1 MPDYF
6 LQGLQPQAQG
16 GLRSNFTDQHFA
28 GQSASTVSRRA
39 VAPNSFSLLVSQTCP
54 LDIKIE
60 YDEAAITTSLIKALA
75 PGAKPSPEAH
85 AKALEAARKGSSL
98 NTIKRVSA
106 FLGQIFVET
115 TGYTLLEEN
124 LNYTTTA
131 RLRKMFSNVKGEE
144 DAKALI
150 AAGPEAIANRV
161 YGGRQDLANGDEKSG
176 DGWKYRGSGH
186 KQLTGR
192 YNYDRIGKEIGLDLI
207 NNPEW
212 AREMNTSAK
221 IAVAY
226 WEARK
231 CSKFADVDDHDS
243 ITLNINGKQKEGL
256 AKRKKASIKA
266 EGIMKRASATQAKD
280 GGLSVPSS
288 LYLNPNQQMSPHA
301 LDWQKLTF
309 PGCLKL
315 GPLQ

>member
-6 LQGLQPQAQG
+6 LQGLQPQSQG
-16 GLRSNFTDQHFA
+16 GIRSNFTDQYFS
-28 GQSASTVSRRA
+28 GLSASTVSRRA

-54 LDIKIE
+54 LDTKGE
-60 YDEAAITTSLIKALA
+60 VDEAAITTSLMKALA

-115 TGYTLLEEN
+115 GGYRVLEEN
-124 LNYTTTA
+124 LNYKDAA
-131 RLRKMFSNVKGEE
+131 RLDKIFSKVKGKE
-144 DAKALI
+144 DAQALI
-150 AAGPEAIANRV
+150 NSGAKAIANRV
-161 YGGRQDLANGDEKSG
+161 YSGRLGNGDEASG
-176 DGWKYRGSGH
+176 DGWTYRGSGH
-186 KQLTGR
+186 KQLTGKS
-192 YNYDRIGKEIGLDLI
+192 NYERIGKLIGMDLVK
-207 NNPEW
+207 NPEW
-212 AREMNTSAK
+212 ARDISTSAK

-226 WEARK
+226 WEATG
-231 CSKFADVDDHDS
+231 CSKFADIDDHTT
-243 ITLNINGKQKEGL
+243 ITAKVNGPAKLDL

-288 LYLNPNQQMSPHA
+288 LYLNPDQQMSPHA